1 MRTIEAP
8 DRAAYKRMTTDE
20 LRGGFVLDDLFVPGE
35 LNLCYTNVDRGIVGA
50 AVPTAGALALE
61 GGREMACTAFCE
73 RREAGVINLGGKGT
87 VEVDGEPYTLEN
99 RECLYIARGS
109 RKVSFASADAAAPAA
124 FYLVSYP
131 AHAVFPTVKM
141 RLEDANN
148 IDLGSPERSN
158 VRTIHQYIRPGF
170 TASCQLVMGFTE
182 LKGGSVWNS
191 FPPHTH
197 DRRTEI
203 YCYFDLPEDGLVFHY
218 LGEPAETRHVVLR
231 EKGIVLSPPWSIHCG
246 AGTGSYAFV
255 WAMGGENQEFDDMD
269 ACDLSKFR

>member
-8 DRAAYKRMTTDE
+8 DRTSYRRMTTDE
-20 LRGGFVLDDLFVPGE
+20 LRKGFVIDDLFVPGE

-50 AVPTAGALALE
+50 AVPTTKALTLK
-61 GGREMACTAFCE
+61 GGREMACKEFCE
-73 RREAGVINLGGKGT
+73 RREVGVINLGQTGT
-87 VEVDGEPYTLEN
+87 VTVDGTKYTLEN

-109 RKVSFASADAAAPAA
+109 KKVAFASARVKSPAA

-131 AHAVFPTVKM
+131 AHAVYPTVKM
-141 RLEDANN
+141 QLKDANN
-148 IDLGSPERSN
+148 RDLGSPEQSN

-203 YCYFDLPEDGLVFHY
+203 YCYFDLPKDGLVFHY
-218 LGEPAETRHVVLR
+218 LGEPDETRHVTLR

-246 AGTGSYAFV
+246 VGTGSYTFV

-269 ACDLSKFR
+269 ACDLKKFR